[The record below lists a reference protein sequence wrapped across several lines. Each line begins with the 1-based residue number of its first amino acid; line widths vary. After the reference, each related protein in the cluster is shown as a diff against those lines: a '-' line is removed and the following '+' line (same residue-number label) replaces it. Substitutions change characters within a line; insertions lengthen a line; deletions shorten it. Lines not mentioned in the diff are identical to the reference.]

1 MFKMIIYFIVF
12 TFYLSFFGNISKAQK
27 PYEYHTGDIIQML
40 RKLNVL
46 GSVLYVAAH
55 PDDEN
60 TRLIAY
66 MANGAMLNTAYLSAT
81 RGDGGQNL
89 IGPEIREQLG
99 IIRTQELLA
108 ARRVDG
114 GSQFFSRANDFG
126 YSKTPDETFNIWD
139 KEKVLADFVWAI
151 RNFRPDIIITRF
163 NLEPGYTH
171 GHHTASAILAKEAF
185 ELAGD
190 PSYRPN
196 QLKHVEPWNPKK
208 IFWNTSHWFY
218 RRRDIEFDTTG
229 LNRLNVGSFNH
240 YLGKSYTEIAA
251 ESRSMHKS
259 QGFGATGSRGDEVE
273 YFVQW
278 EGKDTRDVIGG
289 IDFTWGRIDGG
300 DKVGFHIDN
309 AIMNFDPDRPYV
321 IVADLIKARKELLKL
336 KDQYWKDIKLSEINK
351 LIAAVTGLYL
361 EVKSDDYT
369 YTAGDS
375 LKISIEA
382 INRSPIDIGLETFTV
397 DQLYEREELNQS
409 LENNTAFNS
418 DKAYVLPGDIDIS
431 QPYWLNEQATLGMY
445 YVDDLLQIGKPE
457 NAPPLSVTFTISVDG
472 ELIDYTKPII
482 FKRNDPVKGEVYRPL
497 AITPPVMVDIMED
510 VVVFDGKSE
519 KTINVRVVAGKDNVN
534 GSVFLELPGGWQ
546 SEPASFD
553 YSIDSK
559 GAEQRFKFDLIAPKS
574 QQVGEIKAKIRF
586 QGNANDQGLV
596 NIEYDHIQDQA
607 LFPEAIA
614 KVVKIDL
621 EKRGEHIGYI
631 MGAGD
636 KIPESLRQI
645 GYEVDLLTEVSINGK
660 ALNNYDAIILGI
672 RALNTEGW
680 LEFKKEQLMDYVEQ
694 GGNLIVQYSTSYRL
708 KVENFSPYEFK
719 ISRDRVTVEEAEV
732 RFLAP
737 DHHVLNTPNK
747 ITDKDFEGWVQERGL
762 YFSDEWSEAFKPVL
776 SSNDPGEDPKNGGL
790 LVAKHGAGYFIYT
803 GYSWFRQL
811 PAGVPGAYRIFT
823 NLISVGMDEET
834 TSKSQ

>member
-1 MFKMIIYFIVF
+1 MFKRIIYFIIF
-12 TFYLSFFGNISKAQK
+12 SSYLSFFGNLSNGQK
-27 PYEYHTGDIIQML
+27 PQEYHTGDIIQML

-66 MANGAMLNTAYLSAT
+66 MANGALLNTAYLSAT

-108 ARRVDG
+108 ARRLDG

-139 KEKVLADFVWAI
+139 KEKVLADFVWTI

-163 NLEPGYTH
+163 SLEPGYTH

-185 ELAGD
+185 ALAGD

-196 QLKHVEPWNPKK
+196 QLKHVEPWKPKK
-208 IFWNTSHWFY
+208 IFWNTSQWFY
-218 RRRDIEFDTTG
+218 RLRDINFETKG

-240 YLGKSYTEIAA
+240 YLGKSYTELAA

-259 QGFGATGSRGDEVE
+259 QGFGATGSRGEEVE

-309 AIMNFDPDRPYV
+309 AIMNFDPDRPYG
-321 IVADLIKARKELLKL
+321 IVADLVKARKELLKL
-336 KDQYWKDIKLSEINK
+336 KDQYWKDIKLLEISK

-361 EVKSDDYT
+361 EVKSDDYA

-418 DKAYVLPGDIDIS
+418 DKAYVLPEDIDIS
-431 QPYWLNEQATLGMY
+431 QPYWLNEQATSAMY

-457 NAPPLSVTFTISVDG
+457 NDPPLSATFTISVD
-472 ELIDYTKPII
+472 EEMIDYTKPII

-497 AITPPVMVDIMED
+497 AITPPVMVDIIED
-510 VVVFDGKSE
+510 VIVFDGNSE

-534 GSVFLELPGGWQ
+534 GSVFLELPVGWQ
-546 SEPASFD
+546 SEPTSFD

-574 QQVGEIKAKIRF
+574 QQVSEITAKLKFR
-586 QGNANDQGLV
+586 GNAYDQGLV

-607 LFPEAIA
+607 LFPKAIV

-645 GYEVDLLTEVSINGK
+645 GYEVDLLTEESINGK

-680 LEFKKEQLMDYVEQ
+680 LEFKKEPLMDYVEQ

-762 YFSDEWSEAFKPVL
+762 YFSDEWSEQFKPVL

-790 LVAKHGAGYFIYT
+790 LIAKHGAGYFIYT

-823 NLISVGMDEET
+823 NLISVGLDEET